1 MKKAL
6 LSIVAVL
13 ALSGT
18 ALAGGNYKLDVSAPS
33 AKANQKAT
41 AHVILKGTGEFHVNP
56 DYPTK
61 LTVVA
66 PAGVTLE
73 KDTLRKDD
81 AVKFAKE
88 GADFAINFTATDAGK
103 KSFTGTFKF
112 AVCSD
117 NECKPQTEQ
126 LAFDVDVAK

>member
-6 LSIVAVL
+6 LSILAVL
-13 ALSGT
+13 AISGT
-18 ALAGGNYKLDVSAPS
+18 ALAGGDFKLDVKAPS
-33 AKANQKAT
+33 AKVNEKAT
-41 AHVILKGTGEFHVNP
+41 VKVHVEGASGNHVNP

-61 LTVVA
+61 LTIKA

-73 KDTLRKDD
+73 KDTLKKDD

-88 GADFAINFTATDAGK
+88 GADFAINFTASEAGK

-117 NECKPQTEQ
+117 DACKPQTEQ
-126 LAFDVDVAK
+126 IAFDVDVK